1 MSIIDV
7 VAAVIKHDDRYLCAQ
22 RTESKFD
29 YLSYKFEFP
38 GGKIELNETPEEALH
53 REILEELDTNIE
65 IISILEKVE
74 HQYPDFS
81 VHITFYECSILEN
94 QLLTKIDH
102 HCLSW
107 LSKGELHELDW
118 ADADIPIVEL
128 LQKEL

>member
-81 VHITFYECSILEN
+81 VHITFYECIILEN
-94 QLLTKIDH
+94 QPLTKIDH

-107 LSKGELHELDW
+107 LPRSDLHELDW
-118 ADADIPIVEL
+118 ADADIPIVKL
-128 LQKEL
+128 LQTEL

>member
-1 MSIIDV
+1 M
-7 VAAVIKHDDRYLCAQ
+7 VIPFTKPP
-22 RTESKFD
+22 
-29 YLSYKFEFP
+29 LSFQFVLVSLP
-38 GGKIELNETPEEALH
+38 LLVILTTGKIELNETPEEALH

>member
-1 MSIIDV
+1 MNVINV
-7 VAAVIKHDDRYLCAQ
+7 VAAVIKHDNKYLCAQ

-38 GGKIELNETPEEALH
+38 GGKVESNETPEEALH
-53 REILEELDTNIE
+53 REIMEELDTNIE
-65 IISILEKVE
+65 ILSVLDKVE
-74 HQYPDFS
+74 HQYPDFV

-94 QLLTKIDH
+94 QFLKKIDH

-107 LSKGELHELDW
+107 LLKNELHELDW
-118 ADADIPIVEL
+118 ASADIPIVKL